1 MLFVNCYLCNVN
13 ASCKY
18 ICYICIC
25 VYGYILFHYNYLV
38 SDTCASGEKED
49 ESGPTLKKLIN
60 NKNEKSIGYQ
70 LKGEVSCAAI
80 VKDEEDLIIVTT

>member
-1 MLFVNCYLCNVN
+1 MSTQVVNIFVIYVYVYT
-13 ASCKY
+13 Y
-18 ICYICIC
+18 IH
-25 VYGYILFHYNYLV
+25 VYILFHYNYLV

-70 LKGEVSCAAI
+70 LKGEVSCTAI
-80 VKDEEDLIIVTT
+80 VKDEEDLIMVTT